1 MESNSV
7 TQIFKENTGRGE
19 GEKIMRGIL
28 RSAIALMFV
37 VGLGISSQAQSNPP
51 GSYQQTCR
59 NIDFHDN
66 VLAANCQDSTGRWQ
80 SALLRD
86 VQSCRSD
93 IINDDGALRCSRSGG
108 VAAGLPGGSYTQSCQ
123 DVHAHGDDLQARCPT
138 ANGDW
143 KDTKLDDYNKCR
155 GEIVNDNGKLRCITG
170 VYGGPGAPVGGY
182 QGYPSAAG
190 GFNGSYTQTCK
201 DIKSHGDDLEARCK
215 TVNGDWN
222 HTKLDDYRKCKGQ
235 IINEDG
241 NLKCVAAG
249 YGGVGRGDY
258 QGNWPA
264 GSYTQSCDGIRIDG
278 DDLKAH
284 CQTRDGGSRDAK
296 LDDFQKCKSDI
307 INDDGK
313 LHCER

>member
-1 MESNSV
+1 
-7 TQIFKENTGRGE
+7 
-19 GEKIMRGIL
+19 MRGIF
-28 RSAIALMFV
+28 RCSVMAVIFI
-37 VGLGISSQAQSNPP
+37 VGLGISSQAQSTPP

-59 NIDFHDN
+59 NIDFHDDLL
-66 VLAANCQDSTGRWQ
+66 VANCQDSSGHWQ
-80 SALLRD
+80 SAQLRD

-108 VAAGLPGGSYTQSCQ
+108 VSGGVAAGLPGGSYTQSCQ
-123 DVHAHGDDLQARCPT
+123 DVRAHGDDLEARCPT

-143 KDTKLDDYNKCR
+143 KSTKLDDYNKCR

-170 VYGGPGAPVGGY
+170 VYGGPGAPVGAY
-182 QGYPSAAG
+182 QGGYGSAVG
-190 GFNGSYTQTCK
+190 GFSGPYTQNCK

-215 TVNGDWN
+215 TVNGDWHN
-222 HTKLDDYRKCKGQ
+222 TKLDDYRKCKGQ
-235 IINEDG
+235 IVNEDG

-249 YGGVGRGDY
+249 YGIGRGGY
-258 QGNWPA
+258 PAGAYQQGNWPA
-264 GSYTQSCDGIRIDG
+264 GSYTQSCDSIRIDG

-284 CQTRDGGSRDAK
+284 CQTRDGGARDAK

>member
-1 MESNSV
+1 
-7 TQIFKENTGRGE
+7 
-19 GEKIMRGIL
+19 MRGIL

-93 IINDDGALRCSRSGG
+93 IINDEGALRCGKSSG
-108 VAAGLPGGSYTQSCQ
+108 VAAGLQGGYASPVGGFSGPYTQS
-123 DVHAHGDDLQARCPT
+123 
-138 ANGDW
+138 
-143 KDTKLDDYNKCR
+143 
-155 GEIVNDNGKLRCITG
+155 
-170 VYGGPGAPVGGY
+170 
-182 QGYPSAAG
+182 
-190 GFNGSYTQTCK
+190 CK
-201 DIKSHGDDLEARCK
+201 DIKSHGDDLEARCQ
-215 TVNGDWN
+215 TRNGDW
-222 HTKLDDYRKCKGQ
+222 HKTKLDDFQKCRGQ

-241 NLKCVAAG
+241 NLKCVAGG
-249 YGGVGRGDY
+249 YGGVGRGAY

-264 GSYTQSCDGIRIDG
+264 GSYTQSCDGIRVDG

>member
-1 MESNSV
+1 
-7 TQIFKENTGRGE
+7 
-19 GEKIMRGIL
+19 MRGIL
-28 RSAIALMFV
+28 RSVIALMFV

-80 SALLRD
+80 SALLHD

-93 IINDDGALRCSRSGG
+93 IINDDGALRCGKSSG

-123 DVHAHGDDLQARCPT
+123 DVHAHGDDLEARCPT
-138 ANGDW
+138 SSGDW

-170 VYGGPGAPVGGY
+170 VYGGPAGGYQGGYAPVGGFS
-182 QGYPSAAG
+182 GP
-190 GFNGSYTQTCK
+190 YTQSCK
-201 DIKSHGDDLEARCK
+201 DIKSHGDDLEARCQ
-215 TVNGDWN
+215 TRNGDW
-222 HTKLDDYRKCKGQ
+222 HKTKLDDFQKCRGQ

-241 NLKCVAAG
+241 NLKCVAGG
-249 YGGVGRGDY
+249 YGGVGRGAY

-264 GSYTQSCDGIRIDG
+264 GSYTQSCDGIRVDG

>member
-1 MESNSV
+1 MG
-7 TQIFKENTGRGE
+7 K
-19 GEKIMRGIL
+19 IL
-28 RSAIALMFV
+28 RCWAVAVTCV
-37 VGLGISSQAQSNPP
+37 VGLGIANAQSNPP

-59 NIDFHDN
+59 NIDFHDD
-66 VLAANCQDSTGRWQ
+66 VLVANCQDSTGHWQ
-80 SALLRD
+80 SAQLRD
-86 VQSCRSD
+86 VQGCRSD

-108 VAAGLPGGSYTQSCQ
+108 ANGVAAGLPGGSYTQSCQ
-123 DVHAHGDDLQARCPT
+123 DVRHHGDDLEARCPT

-155 GEIVNDNGKLRCITG
+155 GEIVNDNGKLRCVTG
-170 VYGGPGAPVGGY
+170 VYGGAGAPVGAY
-182 QGYPSAAG
+182 QGGYGLPAG
-190 GFNGSYTQTCK
+190 AFSGPYTQNCK

-215 TVNGDWN
+215 TVNGDWHN
-222 HTKLDDYRKCKGQ
+222 TKLDDYRKCKGQ
-235 IINEDG
+235 IVNEDG

-249 YGGVGRGDY
+249 YGGLARAGY
-258 QGNWPA
+258 GNWPA
-264 GSYTQSCDGIRIDG
+264 GSYTQSCDSIRIEG

-284 CQTRDGGSRDAK
+284 CQTRDGGARDAK

>member
-1 MESNSV
+1 
-7 TQIFKENTGRGE
+7 
-19 GEKIMRGIL
+19 MRGTL
-28 RSAIALMFV
+28 RSAIALLFF

-66 VLAANCQDSTGRWQ
+66 ALAANCQDSTGRWQ

-93 IINDDGALRCSRSGG
+93 IINDDGALRCSRSSG
-108 VAAGLPGGSYTQSCQ
+108 VASGLPGGSYAQSCQ
-123 DVHAHGDDLQARCPT
+123 DVHPHGDDLEARCPT
-138 ANGDW
+138 SSGDW
-143 KDTKLDDYNKCR
+143 KTTKLDDYNKCR

-170 VYGGPGAPVGGY
+170 VYGGPAGAYQGGY
-182 QGYPSAAG
+182 ASPVS
-190 GFNGSYTQTCK
+190 GFSGPYTQSCK
-201 DIKSHGDDLEARCK
+201 DIKSHGDDLEARCQ
-215 TVNGDWN
+215 TRNGDW
-222 HTKLDDYRKCKGQ
+222 HKTSLDDYQKCRGQ

-249 YGGVGRGDY
+249 YGGVGRGAFPASNY

-264 GSYTQSCDGIRIDG
+264 GPYTQSCDGIRIDG

-284 CQTRDGGSRDAK
+284 CQTRDGGAHDSK
-296 LDDFQKCKSDI
+296 LDDFRKCKSDI
-307 INDDGK
+307 VNDDGK

>member
-1 MESNSV
+1 M
-7 TQIFKENTGRGE
+7 
-19 GEKIMRGIL
+19 L
-28 RSAIALMFV
+28 FV

-59 NIDFHDN
+59 NIDFRDN

-93 IINDDGALRCSRSGG
+93 IINDDGALRCSRSSG

-123 DVHAHGDDLQARCPT
+123 DVHAHGDDLEARCPT
-138 ANGDW
+138 SSGDW
-143 KDTKLDDYNKCR
+143 KTTKLDDYNKCR

-170 VYGGPGAPVGGY
+170 VYGGPVGAYQGGYASPVGGFS
-182 QGYPSAAG
+182 GP
-190 GFNGSYTQTCK
+190 YTQSCK
-201 DIKSHGDDLEARCK
+201 DIKSHGDDLEARCQ
-215 TVNGDWN
+215 TRNGDW
-222 HTKLDDYRKCKGQ
+222 HKTSLDDYQKCRGQ

-249 YGGVGRGDY
+249 YGAVGRGAFPA
-258 QGNWPA
+258 GNWPA
-264 GSYTQSCDGIRIDG
+264 GPYTQSCDGIRIDG

-284 CQTRDGGSRDAK
+284 CQTRDGGAHDSK
-296 LDDFQKCKSDI
+296 LDDFRKCKSDI
-307 INDDGK
+307 VNDDGK

>member
-1 MESNSV
+1 
-7 TQIFKENTGRGE
+7 
-19 GEKIMRGIL
+19 MRGIF
-28 RSAIALMFV
+28 RSAIALVFIA
-37 VGLGISSQAQSNPP
+37 GLGISSQAQSNPP

-59 NIDFHDN
+59 NVDFHDN

-93 IINDDGALRCSRSGG
+93 IINDDGALRCGRSSG

-138 ANGDW
+138 SSGDW

-170 VYGGPGAPVGGY
+170 VYGGPAGGY
-182 QGYPSAAG
+182 QGGYASPVG
-190 GFNGSYTQTCK
+190 GFNGPYTQSCK
-201 DIKSHGDDLEARCK
+201 DIKSHGDDLEARCQ
-215 TVNGDWN
+215 TRNGDW
-222 HTKLDDYRKCKGQ
+222 HKTKLDDFQKCRGQ

-241 NLKCVAAG
+241 NLKCVAGG
-249 YGGVGRGDY
+249 YGGVGRGAY

-264 GSYTQSCDGIRIDG
+264 GSYTQSCDGIRVDG

-284 CQTRDGGSRDAK
+284 CQTKDGGSRDAK

>member
-1 MESNSV
+1 
-7 TQIFKENTGRGE
+7 
-19 GEKIMRGIL
+19 
-28 RSAIALMFV
+28 MFV
-37 VGLGISSQAQSNPP
+37 VGLGIASNAQSNPP

-59 NIDFHDN
+59 NIDFHDD
-66 VLAANCQDSTGRWQ
+66 VLVANCQDSTGHWQ
-80 SALLRD
+80 SAQLRD

-123 DVHAHGDDLQARCPT
+123 DVRQHGDDLQARCPT

-155 GEIVNDNGKLRCITG
+155 GEIVNDNGKLRCVTS
-170 VYGGPGAPVGGY
+170 VYGGPGAPVGAYQSGY
-182 QGYPSAAG
+182 GAPASA
-190 GFNGSYTQTCK
+190 FSGSYTQNCK

-215 TVNGDWN
+215 TANGDWHN
-222 HTKLDDYRKCKGQ
+222 TKLDDYRKCHGQ
-235 IINEDG
+235 IINDDG

-249 YGGVGRGDY
+249 YGGIGRAGY
-258 QGNWPA
+258 GNWPA
-264 GSYTQSCDGIRIDG
+264 GSYTQSCDSIHIAG
-278 DDLKAH
+278 DDLKAR
-284 CQTRDGGSRDAK
+284 CQTRDGGARDAK

>member
-1 MESNSV
+1 MGS
-7 TQIFKENTGRGE
+7 
-19 GEKIMRGIL
+19 IL
-28 RSAIALMFV
+28 RSSILKSRILKSGAAAVMLV
-37 VGLGISSQAQSNPP
+37 VGLGIASNAQSNPP

-59 NIDFHDN
+59 NVDFHDD

-80 SALLRD
+80 SAQLRD

-123 DVHAHGDDLQARCPT
+123 NVRQHGDDLEARCPT

-170 VYGGPGAPVGGY
+170 VYGGPGAPVGAYQSGY
-182 QGYPSAAG
+182 GAPASAFSG
-190 GFNGSYTQTCK
+190 PYTQNCK

-215 TVNGDWN
+215 TVNGDWHN
-222 HTKLDDYRKCKGQ
+222 TKLDDYRKCHGQ
-235 IINEDG
+235 IVNDDG
-241 NLKCVAAG
+241 NLKCVAA
-249 YGGVGRGDY
+249 VGRVGY
-258 QGNWPA
+258 PGNIQGNWPA
-264 GSYTQSCDGIRIDG
+264 GSYAQSCDSIRIDG

-284 CQTRDGGSRDAK
+284 CQTRDGSARDAK
-296 LDDFQKCKSDI
+296 LDDYRKCKSDI

>member
-1 MESNSV
+1 
-7 TQIFKENTGRGE
+7 
-19 GEKIMRGIL
+19 MRGIL
-28 RSAIALMFV
+28 KSAIALMFV

-93 IINDDGALRCSRSGG
+93 IINDDGSLRCGRSSG
-108 VAAGLPGGSYTQSCQ
+108 VAAGLPGGSYAQSCQ
-123 DVHAHGDDLQARCPT
+123 DVHAHGDDLEARCPT
-138 ANGDW
+138 ANGAW

-170 VYGGPGAPVGGY
+170 VYGGPGGPVGGY
-182 QGYPSAAG
+182 QGGYASPVG
-190 GFNGSYTQTCK
+190 GFNGPYTQSCK
-201 DIKSHGDDLEARCK
+201 DIKSHGDDLDARCQTK
-215 TVNGDWN
+215 NGDW
-222 HTKLDDYRKCKGQ
+222 HKTSLDDYQKCRGQ

-249 YGGVGRGDY
+249 YGGVRGGY
-258 QGNWPA
+258 PGNWPA
-264 GSYTQSCDGIRIDG
+264 GSYTQSCDEIRIDG

-284 CQTRDGGSRDAK
+284 CQTRDGGARDAK
-296 LDDFQKCKSDI
+296 LGDFQKCKSDI

-313 LHCER
+313 LRCER

>member
-1 MESNSV
+1 MGKAS
-7 TQIFKENTGRGE
+7 E

-28 RSAIALMFV
+28 RFSAAAVFV
-37 VGLGISSQAQSNPP
+37 IGLGISSNAQSVPP

-59 NIDFHDN
+59 NIDFHDDT
-66 VLAANCQDSTGRWQ
+66 LAANCQDSTGRWQ

-93 IINDDGALRCSRSGG
+93 IINDDGALRCSKSSG

-123 DVHAHGDDLQARCPT
+123 DVHAHGDDLEARCPT

-143 KDTKLDDYNKCR
+143 KNTKLDDYNKCR

-170 VYGGPGAPVGGY
+170 VYGGPAGGYQGGYAAPVGGFS
-182 QGYPSAAG
+182 GP
-190 GFNGSYTQTCK
+190 YTQNCK

-215 TVNGDWN
+215 TVNGDWHN
-222 HTKLDDYRKCKGQ
+222 TKLDDYRKCHGQ
-235 IINEDG
+235 IVNEDG

-249 YGGVGRGDY
+249 SAGLERGAYPAGNY

-264 GSYTQSCDGIRIDG
+264 GTYTRSCDGIRIDG

-284 CQTRDGGSRDAK
+284 CQTRDGGARDSK

-307 INDDGK
+307 VNDDGK

>member
-1 MESNSV
+1 V
-7 TQIFKENTGRGE
+7 K

-28 RSAIALMFV
+28 RCSAIAVMFV
-37 VGLGISSQAQSNPP
+37 VGLGISSQAQSTPP

-59 NIDFHDN
+59 NIDFHDG
-66 VLAANCQDSTGRWQ
+66 VLVANCQDSSGHWQ
-80 SALLRD
+80 SAQLRD

-108 VAAGLPGGSYTQSCQ
+108 VAAGLPGGSYTKSCQ
-123 DVHAHGDDLQARCPT
+123 DVHAHGDDLEARCPT

-170 VYGGPGAPVGGY
+170 VYGGPGAPVGAY
-182 QGYPSAAG
+182 QGGYGSPVG
-190 GFNGSYTQTCK
+190 GFSGPYTQNCK

-222 HTKLDDYRKCKGQ
+222 NTKLDDYRKCKGQ
-235 IINEDG
+235 IVNDDG

-249 YGGVGRGDY
+249 FGRVGNY
-258 QGNWPA
+258 QGNFPA

-284 CQTRDGGSRDAK
+284 CQTRDGGARDTK